1 MEELEPQQLQ
11 DQQLLKIDN
20 QHLGWELQEVDQLI
34 RLIFQILMKPTLAW
48 EVMVQV
54 LKYWTYHL
62 DQEE

>member
-34 RLIFQILMKPTLAW
+34 RLISQISMKPMLVW